1 MTQYIYYEGI
11 RSLELTTTAVSIQT
25 SNPALHSTLTHDHT
39 VCRDSDSCSTEGDH

>member
-25 SNPALHSTLTHDHT
+25 SNPALRAALTHDHT
-39 VCRDSDSCSTEGDH
+39 GDSDSCGAEGDH